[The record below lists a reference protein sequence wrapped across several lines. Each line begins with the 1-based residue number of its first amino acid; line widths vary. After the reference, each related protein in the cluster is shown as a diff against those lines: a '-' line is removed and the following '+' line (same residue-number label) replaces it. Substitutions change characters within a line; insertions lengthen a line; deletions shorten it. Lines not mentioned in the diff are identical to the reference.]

1 MASDKLV
8 GRASA
13 AVESAATHNA
23 SAAHNSI
30 SLSPARTLPAAQS
43 RLRVRQ
49 PKSLVFWVTNGLS
62 RVEIELEP
70 PLPCLGVQPGRRSAG
85 RMGHASKLA
94 ILLAAGA
101 ACESVELTEKNFE
114 RLVVKSGKS
123 ALVKFQAPW

>member
-30 SLSPARTLPAAQS
+30 SLSPARTLRAAQS

-70 PLPCLGVQPGRRSAG
+70 PCHGVQQGRRSAG